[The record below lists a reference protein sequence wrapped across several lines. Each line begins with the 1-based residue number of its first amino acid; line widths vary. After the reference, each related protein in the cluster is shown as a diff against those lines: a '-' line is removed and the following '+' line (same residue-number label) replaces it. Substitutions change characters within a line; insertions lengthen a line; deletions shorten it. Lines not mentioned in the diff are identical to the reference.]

1 MGTGELVEEKGQWA
15 HAGTCGIGTGCV
27 LLLAPPDLAG
37 EKWLQESSRS
47 CVFQQ
52 GLDLMV
58 AQDCICERGLVI
70 VPVQSVH
77 VCSSVPAGV
86 RLPEGQ
92 KHFFFL
98 ELGLPAV
105 GTESPQ
111 RCEGGPGLSPG
122 GNVSVP
128 MPVVEEYLLAGV

>member
-1 MGTGELVEEKGQWA
+1 MGTGELVEEKVSGPMLGHVELGRVVYSCW
-15 HAGTCGIGTGCV
+15 
-27 LLLAPPDLAG
+27 LLLT
-37 EKWLQESSRS
+37 WLQESSRS

-105 GTESPQ
+105 VTESPQ

>member
-15 HAGTCGIGTGCV
+15 HAGTCGIGTGRV

-47 CVFQQ
+47 SVFQQ

-70 VPVQSVH
+70 VPGQSVH

-98 ELGLPAV
+98 ELGLQQLGLRVHKDVRVALACHW
-105 GTESPQ
+105 EEMCQSPCQ
-111 RCEGGPGLSPG
+111 
-122 GNVSVP
+122 
-128 MPVVEEYLLAGV
+128 LLKNTY